1 MIKKINGF
9 LDKNSA
15 ILFNV
20 FLLIQPFLDVVVS
33 LFNHQGASPKMI
45 FIIKVLFLFY
55 TIYYLVFIK
64 RRNIKYLILI
74 FLYSVVFVLVNY
86 FSKDNGNIF
95 FEIESLVKV
104 VYFPI
109 VLLFVLDVVKSK
121 KISIKNL
128 IITLCLYLTLIIV
141 PDMLNVGF
149 DSYLYDKEGIIGL
162 FYSANAVGNIISILM
177 PVVVS
182 YLFKN
187 KKIIYLVLFLI
198 IYFYTLL
205 MMGTKA
211 PLLTA
216 LILVLYYFILLIIK
230 LVKNK
235 KYTHLAL
242 LMFIVII
249 MLVLLVKFLPLTSF
263 YKNMVIHAQNME
275 VKSVRDLL
283 SLDKFDDYIFSGRL
297 SFLSDSFKVYNDS
310 SILQKLFGIGY
321 VMDGKLLKTSEMD
334 YFVVLIHHGIV
345 GFIILYYK
353 YFKIIFL
360 TFKNYFKALKK
371 NFNNYEITSVIIAV
385 ITSILNAMLAGHCLD
400 VPSVCVF
407 VATIIGYAYVML
419 VSKKE
424 S

>member
-1 MIKKINGF
+1 MIKKINVF
-9 LDKNSA
+9 LDKNSV
-15 ILFNV
+15 IIFNI
-20 FLLIQPFLDVVVS
+20 FLLIQPFLDVCVS
-33 LFNHQGASPKMI
+33 LFNHHGASPILI
-45 FIIKVLFLFY
+45 FIIRVLFLFY

-64 RRNIKYLILI
+64 NRNIKYLILL
-74 FLYSVVFVLVNY
+74 FLYSVMFILVNY

-95 FEIESLVKV
+95 FEAESLVKV

-109 VLLFVLDVVKSK
+109 VLLFILDVVKSK
-121 KISIKNL
+121 KVNIKSL
-128 IITLCLYLTLIIV
+128 IITSCLYLFLIIV

-182 YLFKN
+182 YLLKN
-187 KKIIYLVLFLI
+187 KRKIYLVLFLI

-216 LILVLYYFILLIIK
+216 LILVLYYFIMLIIK
-230 LVKNK
+230 LIKNK
-235 KYTHLAL
+235 KYTYLAL
-242 LMFIVII
+242 L
-249 MLVLLVKFLPLTSF
+249 LLLVFLMLILSIKILPLTSF
-263 YKNMVIHAQNME
+263 YKNMVIHAKNME
-275 VKSVRDLL
+275 IKSISDLL
-283 SLDKFDDYIFSGRL
+283 SLEKFDDYIFSGRL
-297 SFLSDSFKVYNDS
+297 SFLSNSFKVYNNS
-310 SILQKLFGIGY
+310 SVFQKLFGIGY
-321 VMDGKLLKTSEMD
+321 VVNGKLLKTSEMD